1 MSNQTTTQ
9 GAVAAI
15 FPNDPAG
22 VSVLGGGRVCWDSM
36 LEGPTTVRVR
46 REHSDAAIIGA
57 AERFGADPAAALAFR
72 DTSRPGDHI
81 ELRVLQ

>member
-1 MSNQTTTQ
+1 MSNQSTTL

-15 FPNDPAG
+15 FANDPAG
-22 VSVLGGGRVCWDSM
+22 VAVLGGGRVCWDGS
-36 LEGPTTVRVR
+36 LEGPATVRIH

-57 AERFGADPAAALAFR
+57 AERFGAAAAAALAFR

-81 ELRVLQ
+81 ELRALQ